1 METVY
6 RDWRIKLP
14 LYAACD
20 SPAGTPTCEE
30 RVEVVVETSSD
41 IFEVS
46 RDRMALDE
54 FIETLRANSF
64 ILKDGEKAAIM
75 FSSTNGY
82 DGDPG
87 EIEYSCSVVR
97 YENDEEY
104 AARQVFLKSHYEDL
118 RVSEEK
124 RAAVS
129 EQKERE
135 AYERLKMK
143 FEGGS

>member
-1 METVY
+1 METIY
-6 RDWRIKLP
+6 RGWQTELP
-14 LYAACD
+14 RYAIEYGTTQTPAC
-20 SPAGTPTCEE
+20 AE
-30 RVEVVVETSSD
+30 RVEIVVETSKD
-41 IFEVS
+41 TFGVPT
-46 RDRMALDE
+46 DRMALDE
-54 FIETLRANSF
+54 FIETLRMNAF
-64 ILKDGEKAAIM
+64 ELKEGEKAAIT